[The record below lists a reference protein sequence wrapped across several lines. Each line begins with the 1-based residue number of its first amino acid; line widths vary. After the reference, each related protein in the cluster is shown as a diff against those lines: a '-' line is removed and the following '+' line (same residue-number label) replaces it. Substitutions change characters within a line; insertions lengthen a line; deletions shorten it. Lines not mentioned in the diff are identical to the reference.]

1 MDAHWETVFHLAA
14 DYEVRDVK
22 KGGLACTP
30 PSTGCGE
37 DPGRGLEIW
46 QEIGHI

>member
-30 PSTGCGE
+30 PPQRAAEKIPAAVWKSGKK
-37 DPGRGLEIW
+37 
-46 QEIGHI
+46 